1 MMFSASSRALMLC
14 ALAMSLAA
22 PASAQSLKLTG
33 QMLDSAARATPPPDS
48 SRTVDYIVALVNSE
62 PVTNNEVRQRLLRI
76 EQQSAQQGVALPPR
90 NELTRQIM
98 EKLIIERA
106 QLQEAADL
114 GLRVDDASMLQAEQA
129 IAAQNQLSLED
140 FRRRVAAEGLDI
152 ERLRDE
158 LRSQILL
165 QRLREREVEQR
176 VKVSEAEVDDF
187 IREQNAN
194 NADAL
199 ELSLAHVLVQVPESA
214 SPQQVADLQAKA
226 QQVADQA
233 RVAGAD
239 FAALARQNS
248 DAPEGASGGSF
259 GWREASRLPPLFVD
273 AMKGLPM
280 GGVAGPLRSG
290 AGFHVLKLV
299 DKRQGTA
306 PAFMVTQSHA
316 RHILLRPGPQ
326 LTQVA
331 AVAQLERWRQQI
343 VKGQAT
349 FEGLAREHSQDGSA
363 PTGGDLGWANP
374 GQFVPEFEDVMNAL
388 KPGEMSEPVVSRFG
402 VHLILLEERRNRELD
417 ERQRR
422 EVARSMVRESKAEQT
437 LQSWVQD
444 VRARAF
450 VEYREAP
457 RP

>member
-33 QMLDSAARATPPPDS
+33 QILDSAARATPPPDG

-98 EKLIIERA
+98 EQLIIERA

-259 GWREASRLPPLFVD
+259 GWREADRKS
-273 AMKGLPM
+273 
-280 GGVAGPLRSG
+280 
-290 AGFHVLKLV
+290 
-299 DKRQGTA
+299 
-306 PAFMVTQSHA
+306 
-316 RHILLRPGPQ
+316 
-326 LTQVA
+326 
-331 AVAQLERWRQQI
+331 
-343 VKGQAT
+343 
-349 FEGLAREHSQDGSA
+349 
-363 PTGGDLGWANP
+363 
-374 GQFVPEFEDVMNAL
+374 
-388 KPGEMSEPVVSRFG
+388 VV
-402 VHLILLEERRNRELD
+402 
-417 ERQRR
+417 
-422 EVARSMVRESKAEQT
+422 
-437 LQSWVQD
+437 
-444 VRARAF
+444 
-450 VEYREAP
+450 
-457 RP
+457 